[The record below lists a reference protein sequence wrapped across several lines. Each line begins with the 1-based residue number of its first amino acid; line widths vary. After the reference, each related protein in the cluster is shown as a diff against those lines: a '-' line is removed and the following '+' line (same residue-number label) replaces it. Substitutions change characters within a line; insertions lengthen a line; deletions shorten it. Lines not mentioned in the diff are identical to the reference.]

1 MTMAPPPPIRQAHS
15 ASQGMPRPSPVA
27 APTGGSGGPSID
39 PVKML
44 KQYYPMLIL
53 AFMVGTG
60 MGVAAHFTLRIA
72 YPLYTAKVM
81 FEVRDPLANVTEI
94 IRMPQSRDE
103 QERYLGTQV
112 QLMLSNLVL
121 TQAVKNPRVL
131 ETKWAEQFADPAT
144 RTIEVD
150 KAVRQLEKDLAARI
164 LPQTSLLQLSMST
177 HRDLDCAIIV
187 NAVSTEFM
195 KDHRGRSRESSRNST
210 DALTTRIDAIKKEIV
225 KIETSR
231 DKMLEEKHIDAMDM
245 ITSGASLEL
254 TTVSQTLIDVLAS
267 QSSVQSRLD
276 DYQNKLRT
284 SSVDQIPDQ
293 LREEVKKD
301 PVLQQYEQKIASMKD
316 SEAALLKQGY
326 GNNHD
331 DVVAIRANIDASTR
345 LMEESRNQ
353 KLLEL
358 RAADIDKMQSAMAS
372 LVAQKKDLEKRAKEN
387 TDRREIILQTK
398 VLFDQMT
405 ADLQTKKTELQSYEV
420 SYNNNEISRFR
431 ANDNSESVGD
441 RVRILA
447 AGETPKSLSF
457 PQLKVLV
464 PLGAI
469 LMTGLVGGLIF
480 LREVLDQRVRG
491 PHEAAMVPRVKVLG
505 IVPQASDDPSRP
517 LSVETAFRDSPTGV
531 ITESFRQMR
540 APLMQ
545 KMQQAGHKSLMVIS
559 GMPGSGATTVASNLA
574 LGCAGAGER
583 VLIIDANFRRPAMQ
597 RVYKLADKA
606 GLADVLAGTATLDE
620 AIQDSTQP
628 GLSVVCAGSA
638 AARAVPERLASEV
651 MNRVMAE
658 ASAKF
663 DRIFVDVPPAIVAG
677 DGMAVANRCD
687 AAIIVVRA
695 YSEKRGLLAR
705 IRNQLGDT
713 RADFLGVVVNAVRS
727 SAGGYFK
734 RNIKATHMYQ
744 NGKK

>member
-1 MTMAPPPPIRQAHS
+1 MTMAPPPPIRQAP
-15 ASQGMPRPSPVA
+15 QGMPRPSPVA
-27 APTGGSGGPSID
+27 AAPAGGSGGSSID
-39 PVKML
+39 PVKMF

-60 MGVAAHFTLRIA
+60 LGVAAHFGLRIV
-72 YPLYTAKVM
+72 YPVYSSKVT
-81 FEVRDPLANVTEI
+81 FEVRDPIANVTDI
-94 IRMPQSRDE
+94 TRIPQSRDE
-103 QERYLGTQV
+103 QERFLGTQV
-112 QLMLSNLVL
+112 QLMMSNLVL

-131 ETKWAEQFADPAT
+131 ETKWAEQFADAKS

-150 KAVRQLEKDLAARI
+150 KAIRQLEKDISARI
-164 LPQTSLLQLSMST
+164 VPQTSLLQLSMST
-177 HRDLDCAIIV
+177 HRDVDCAIIV
-187 NAVSTEFM
+187 NAVADAFM
-195 KDHRGRSRESSRNST
+195 DDHRSRSRDSSRNSRT
-210 DALTTRIDAIKKEIV
+210 ALTSRITALKGEIKG
-225 KIETSR
+225 IETSR
-231 DKMLEEKHIDAMDM
+231 DKMLSDKHIDAMDM
-245 ITSGASLEL
+245 VTTGASLEL
-254 TTVSQTLIDVLAS
+254 STVSQTLIDVMAN
-267 QSSVQSRLD
+267 QSAVQSRMD
-276 DYQNKLRT
+276 EYQTKLRA
-284 SSVDQIPDQ
+284 SSVDQIPDR
-293 LREEVKKD
+293 LREDAKKD
-301 PVLQQYEQKIASMKD
+301 PVLQQYEQKIASLKD
-316 SEAALLKQGY
+316 SEGAMLKQGY

-345 LMEESRNQ
+345 LKEEHLNRL
-353 KLLEL
+353 LLEM
-358 RAADIDKMQSAMAS
+358 RSAEIDEIQSRLSS
-372 LVAQKKDLEKRAKEN
+372 LAAQKKDLETKAAEN
-387 TDRREIILQTK
+387 NKRREEILQTK

-405 ADLQTKKTELQSYEV
+405 ADLTAKKSELQKYEV
-420 SYNNNEISRFR
+420 AFNDKEIETFR
-431 ANDNSESVGD
+431 LNDKSESVGD
-441 RVRILA
+441 RVRVIA
-447 AGETPKSLSF
+447 VGETPKALSF
-457 PQLKVLV
+457 PQFKVLV

-469 LMTGLVGGLIF
+469 LVTGLVGGLIF

-517 LSVETAFRDSPTGV
+517 ASVETAFRDSPTGV
-531 ITESFRQMR
+531 ITECFRQMR

-574 LGCAGAGER
+574 IGCAGAGER

-606 GLADVLAGTATLDE
+606 GLADVLAGTATLDD
-620 AIQDSTQP
+620 AVQDSTQP
-628 GLSVVCAGSA
+628 GLSVLCAGSV
-638 AARAVPERLASEV
+638 AARAVPERLASEA

-658 ASAKF
+658 ASAKY
-663 DRIFVDVPPAIVAG
+663 DRIFIDVPPAIVAG

-705 IRNQLGDT
+705 VRNQLGDT

>member
-1 MTMAPPPPIRQAHS
+1 MTMAPPPPIRQAP
-15 ASQGMPRPSPVA
+15 QGMPRPSAVPA
-27 APTGGSGGPSID
+27 TPASGSGGSSID

-53 AFMVGTG
+53 ACMVGTG
-60 MGVAAHFTLRIA
+60 LGIAAHFALRIV
-72 YPLYTAKVM
+72 YPLYTSKVM
-81 FEVRDPLANVTEI
+81 FEVRDPLASVTELV
-94 IRMPQSRDE
+94 REQQSRDV

-112 QLMLSNLVL
+112 QLMMSNLVL
-121 TQAVKNPRVL
+121 SKAVKSPRVL
-131 ETKWAEQFADPAT
+131 ETKWAEQFSDPAT

-150 KAVRQLEKDLAARI
+150 KAVRQLEKDLSARI

-187 NAVSTEFM
+187 NAVSDAFM
-195 KDHRGRSRESSRNST
+195 DDHRSRSRESSSNSQT
-210 DALTTRIDAIKKEIV
+210 ALTTRIDALKKEIST
-225 KIETSR
+225 IEAAR
-231 DKMLEEKHIDAMDM
+231 DKMLAERHIDAMEM
-245 ITSGASLEL
+245 VTASASLEL
-254 TTVSQTLIDVLAS
+254 TTISQTLIDVMAN
-267 QSSVQSRLD
+267 QSAVTSRMEE
-276 DYQNKLRT
+276 YQNKLRT

-301 PVLQQYEQKIASMKD
+301 PVLQQYEQKIASLKD
-316 SEAALLKQGY
+316 SEGALLKQGY

-345 LMEESRNQ
+345 LMEEYRNK
-353 KLLEL
+353 KLLEM
-358 RAADIDKMQSAMAS
+358 RAADIDKIQSAMSS
-372 LVAQKKDLEKRAKEN
+372 LAAQKKDLEKKAKEN
-387 TDRREIILQTK
+387 NERRELILQTK

-405 ADLQTKKTELQSYEV
+405 NDLQTKKTELQNYQV
-420 SYNNNEISRFR
+420 AYNNKEIERYR
-431 ANDNSESVGD
+431 ANDKSESVGD
-441 RVRILA
+441 RVRVIA
-447 AGETPKSLSF
+447 PGETPKSLSF
-457 PQLKVLV
+457 PQIKVIV
-464 PLGAI
+464 PLGAF
-469 LMTGLVGGLIF
+469 LVTGLVGGLIF

-491 PHEAAMVPRVKVLG
+491 PHEAAMVPRVRVLG

-517 LSVETAFRDSPTGV
+517 AMVETAFRDSPTGV

-540 APLMQ
+540 APLVQ

-574 LGCAGAGER
+574 IGCAGAGER

-606 GLADVLAGTATLDE
+606 GLADVLAGTATFDD
-620 AIQDSTQP
+620 AIQDSAQP
-628 GLSVVCAGSA
+628 GLSVMCAGSA
-638 AARAVPERLASEV
+638 AARAVPERLASDV

-687 AAIIVVRA
+687 SAIIVVRA

-713 RADFLGVVVNAVRS
+713 RAEFLGAVVNAVRS

-744 NGKK
+744 NGKTK